1 MFIKSSYIIFTYNY
15 QCEFTMSDV
24 LTPIIM
30 QLGIGGIGGF
40 FIGYLLKKALKFALI
55 IGAFTLAL
63 AYFAYESSI
72 QIDYAQLISRVE
84 TLVIPTWNYI
94 YPIISQIP
102 ALGSLIFGAILGFT
116 KS

>member
-1 MFIKSSYIIFTYNY
+1 
-15 QCEFTMSDV
+15 MSDI

-40 FIGYLLKKALKFALI
+40 FIGYLLKKALNFALI

-72 QIDYAQLISRVE
+72 QIDYGQLISRME
-84 TLVIPTWNYI
+84 TLVTPVWNYI
-94 YPIISQIP
+94 YPLVSQIP
-102 ALGSLIFGAILGFT
+102 ALGSLVFGAIIGFT

>member
-1 MFIKSSYIIFTYNY
+1 
-15 QCEFTMSDV
+15 MSEI

-40 FIGYLLKKALKFALI
+40 FIGFLLKKALKFALI
-55 IGAFTLAL
+55 IGAFALVL

-72 QIDYAQLISRVE
+72 QIDYSQLISRIE
-84 TLVIPTWNYI
+84 TLVIPVWNYI
-94 YPIISQIP
+94 NPLISQIP
-102 ALGSLIFGAILGFT
+102 ALGSLVFGAILGFT